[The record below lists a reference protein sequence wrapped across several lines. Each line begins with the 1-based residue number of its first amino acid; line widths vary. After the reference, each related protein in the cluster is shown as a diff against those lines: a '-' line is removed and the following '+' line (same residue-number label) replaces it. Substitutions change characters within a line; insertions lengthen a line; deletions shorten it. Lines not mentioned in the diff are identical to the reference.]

1 MWIARDKSGEL
12 YLYSHKPEKSADY
25 SNWFVS
31 TSGLVMPIRPSLF
44 PEVTWENSPVEVELK
59 LTEEIID
66 VAESPSKTF
75 SKVNDFE
82 VGASYRR

>member
-1 MWIARDKSGEL
+1 MWIARDKDGKL
-12 YLYSHKPEKSADY
+12 YFYNLKPDRIDNYFRCSFAGMLRINPD
-25 SNWFVS
+25 
-31 TSGLVMPIRPSLF
+31 LF

-59 LTEEIID
+59 LTKEIVG

-75 SKVNDFE
+75 SRVNDFE